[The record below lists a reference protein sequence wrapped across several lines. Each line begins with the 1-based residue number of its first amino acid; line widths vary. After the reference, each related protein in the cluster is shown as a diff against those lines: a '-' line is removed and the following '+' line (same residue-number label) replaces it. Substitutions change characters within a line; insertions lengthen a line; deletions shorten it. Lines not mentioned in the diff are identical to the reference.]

1 MQVITWVIAGCAVFF
16 VVYTVLKA
24 IEFKQKIQPKG
35 IYSIMKHTQQ
45 KRNIDVEIKSK
56 DLYMKAENLIDMH
69 EVYAKQ
75 AEQLS
80 KEIDLVEEKIEEEM
94 ISPIRS
100 EISMRFLVNKSLK
113 LQEEKCKIEAK
124 IIKIMQ
130 DLDKIAKEELRR
142 QVVRAGR

>member
-1 MQVITWVIAGCAVFF
+1 MQVITWVTVGCTAFF
-16 VVYTVLKA
+16 VIYTVLKA
-24 IEFKQKIQPKG
+24 AEFKQKTQPQG
-35 IYSIMKHTQQ
+35 IYSIMKRAQP
-45 KRNIDVEIKSK
+45 KRNIDVEIKSN

-75 AEQLS
+75 AVQLS
-80 KEIDLVEEKIEEEM
+80 KEIDLVEEKIDKEI

-100 EISMRFLVNKSLK
+100 DISMKLLVNKSLK
-113 LQEEKCKIEAK
+113 LQEEKCKVEAK
-124 IIKIMQ
+124 MIKIMQ